1 MNVHDKAYELAKAIK
16 ESSEYKDMKET
27 RSKID
32 TDTSSKGLL
41 EEFRKKQTELQQKMA
56 GGEMPPQEEMEQLQ
70 KQYEALA
77 QHSVINQLFDAERR
91 LSIILEDVQRII
103 AEPLEAMLK

>member
-16 ESSEYKDMKET
+16 ESSEYKDMKDV

-32 TDTSSKGLL
+32 ADVSSKRLL
-41 EEFRKKQTELQQKMA
+41 EDFRKKQTELQQKMA
-56 GGEMPPQEEMEQLQ
+56 GGVMPPEEEMEQLQ
-70 KQYEALA
+70 EQYEVLS
-77 QHSVINQLFDAERR
+77 QHPRINQLFDAERR
-91 LSIILEDVQRII
+91 LSIVLEDVQRII